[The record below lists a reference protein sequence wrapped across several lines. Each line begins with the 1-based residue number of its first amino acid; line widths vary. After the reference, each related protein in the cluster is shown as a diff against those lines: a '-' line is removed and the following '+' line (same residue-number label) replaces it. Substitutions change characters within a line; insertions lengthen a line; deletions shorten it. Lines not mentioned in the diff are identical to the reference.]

1 MAELEITTVIGCKIR
16 CTYCPQDKLIK
27 AYAKRSNIYKMTF
40 DTFEQCLDK
49 IPLHI
54 HIHFSG
60 MAEPWLNPEC
70 TRMLLYAHEK
80 GYEIAVYTTAVG
92 MTPLDVEKIES
103 IPFRIFSVHLPD
115 KEKYS
120 KIEVND
126 NYLETIGAI
135 SKSKIQNR
143 EYMTMGTLPPEVQQ
157 LIKKHISRTS
167 MVSRA
172 GNLEGKMCPS
182 VPTKLKGPIRCRSC
196 GNLFDHNVLLPN
208 GDVLL
213 CCMDYGMQHILG
225 NLISSNYTSLFNGEE
240 FCELQKGL
248 DDDSF
253 DILCRYCENASP
265 LDEYNFL
272 KKQNVV
278 KKVKELIKRFIH
290 SANQK

>member
-1 MAELEITTVIGCKIR
+1 MAEMQITTVIGCKNR
-16 CTYCPQDKLIK
+16 CTSCPQDKLIK

-60 MAEPWLNPEC
+60 MAEKWLNPEC

-115 KEKYS
+115 KERYS
-120 KIEVND
+120 KIEVSD

-143 EYMTMGTLPPEVQQ
+143 EYMTMGTLPSEVRR
-157 LIKKHISRTS
+157 LLKKRIAKTS
-167 MVSRA
+167 MLSRA
-172 GNLEGKMCPS
+172 ENIEGKRNVPT
-182 VPTKLKGPIRCRSC
+182 PTKLKGPIRCLSC
-196 GNLFDHNVLLPN
+196 SDLLNHNVLLPN
-208 GDVLL
+208 GEVLL
-213 CCMDYGMQHILG
+213 CCMDYGMKHILG
-225 NLISSNYTSLFNGEE
+225 NLLSVDYASLFENEE
-240 FCELQKGL
+240 YQQLQKGL
-248 DDDSF
+248 NDDSL
-253 DILCRYCENASP
+253 DILCRYCENAST
-265 LDEYNFL
+265 LDEYKL
-272 KKQNVV
+272 TKKKNMVGKV
-278 KKVKELIKRFIH
+278 KKYVNRFLCRD
-290 SANQK
+290 